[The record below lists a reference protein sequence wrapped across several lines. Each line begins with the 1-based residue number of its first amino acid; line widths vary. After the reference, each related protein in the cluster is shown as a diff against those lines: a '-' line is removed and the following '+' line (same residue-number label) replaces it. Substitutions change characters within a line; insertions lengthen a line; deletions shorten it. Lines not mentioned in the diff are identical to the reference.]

1 MPSHDHNPSARTT
14 EPAIKTHR
22 LFTAANASI
31 AKLLSHSSNRLSPG
45 FLKALLQ
52 STCGVELI
60 LRPNRW
66 LMDRDIY

>member
-1 MPSHDHNPSARTT
+1 MPSHDHNPSATTT

-22 LFTAANASI
+22 LFTAADATIEATI
-31 AKLLSHSSNRLSPG
+31 AFEQSPVIRFVKSS
-45 FLKALLQ
+45 LQ